1 MSNEIVKHHNDLNT
15 VIMRKWTAEEMNFF
29 FAIITKVRDEGTRL
43 MKFDTDE
50 LRFLAS
56 KDFHLDRWSQTMKSV
71 ADKVVDLKYYERTE
85 HSYAVMNLFSYFRV
99 DEKECIVEVEVSS
112 KFEYVINKLE
122 AQFTQYELQEFTAIR
137 STYAK
142 TAYRL
147 LKQWRTVGRKEFK
160 IDEFKLLLDM
170 PSSYKSSEIDRAV
183 ITPILKQ
190 LSPYFED
197 LKVKKIKSKKRG
209 NPVLAYEFTWK
220 KEVTG
225 TYEQGKFDK
234 PKSEPKKA
242 SKSKSSKKTN
252 VPKWSNS
259 DYKNETSEDK
269 KLVMEEYKQVRVA
282 ILNTT
287 DEDELER
294 LNKKAEE
301 LLKQLNNE
309 DKEDETE
316 EFNCLMKESD
326 ELLKEFYGE
335 DKK

>member
-50 LRFLAS
+50 LRYLAS
-56 KDFHLDRWSQTMKSV
+56 KDFHLVRWSQTMKSV

-122 AQFTQYELQEFTAIR
+122 AQFTQYELAEFTNIR

-183 ITPILKQ
+183 IAPILKQ
-190 LSPYFED
+190 LSPYFKD

-209 NPVLAYEFTWK
+209 NPVLGYEFTWE

-234 PKSEPKKA
+234 QKSEPKKA
-242 SKSKSSKKTN
+242 NKSKTSKKTN
-252 VPKWSNS
+252 VPEWVNP

-316 EFNCLMKESD
+316 EFNRLMKESD
-326 ELLKEFYGE
+326 ELLKEFYGD